1 MALFTWLYISII
13 GAFGATLLTCNF
25 ILMATDCEQPRW
37 YIAMMR
43 GIGCRLGLE
52 E

>member
-1 MALFTWLYISII
+1 MELFTWLFIGIV

-25 ILMATDCEQPRW
+25 MLMATDCERPRW

-43 GIGCRLGLE
+43 TIGRRIGLE
-52 E
+52 L